1 MKKLFFF
8 KIALSIFFTLYA
20 NSTNIEQARAIGIFD
35 ENGNGENIQHVRKTK
50 NDYNG
55 TCFTKVSVFG
65 NFYHTTPNVYIGN
78 SKGYL
83 QKEETIFN
91 KNKIKIGTT
100 LLYKH
105 YNVTN
110 GYIKVS
116 IDNRIYDLKVFVK

>member
-1 MKKLFFF
+1 MKKLILI
-8 KIALSIFFTLYA
+8 KVVLSIFFTLYA
-20 NSTNIEQARAIGIFD
+20 NSTNIRQARAIGIFD

-65 NFYHTTPNVYIGN
+65 NFYYTTPNVYIGN

-83 QKEETIFN
+83 QKEESIFN

-116 IDNRIYDLKVFVK
+116 IDNKTYDSKVFVK

>member
-1 MKKLFFF
+1 MKKIFFL
-8 KIALSIFFTLYA
+8 KVVLSIFFTLYA
-20 NSTNIEQARAIGIFD
+20 NSTNIRQARAIGIFD

-65 NFYHTTPNVYIGN
+65 NFYHTTPEVYIGN

-83 QKEETIFN
+83 QKEESIFN

-100 LLYKH
+100 ILYKH

-116 IDNRIYDLKVFVK
+116 IDNKIYDFKVFVK